1 VFADLLHQPG
11 VREVVEL
18 RSTFGFLAFHGG
30 SLEQMTAEIAGDAAE
45 RAGASL
51 YAVIQPADLRWHVP
65 SRLVDPAASEGLA
78 AFLDHVDLAV
88 AVHGYGRAARWT
100 DILLGGANRGLAA
113 RLGIA
118 LQAALP
124 DYQVVHVID
133 DVPPELRG
141 LNPDNPVNR
150 PRGGGVQL
158 ELPPRVRGM
167 GPKWADWS
175 GPGWAP
181 PTEALIA
188 ALAAFADLS
197 DSNSD
202 ATYPDNAY
210 QRRCGVDD
218 PLLHGPGPAAAGRG
232 APGQPPG

>member
-1 VFADLLHQPG
+1 VFADLLRQPG
-11 VREVVEL
+11 VTEVVEL

-30 SLEQMTAEIAGDAAE
+30 SLEQMTDQVAADAAA

-51 YAVIQPADLRWHVP
+51 YAVIQPPDLRWHVP

-78 AFLDHVDLAV
+78 AFLAHVDVAV
-88 AVHGYGRAARWT
+88 AVHGYGRAGRWT
-100 DILLGGANRGLAA
+100 DILLGGANRELASD
-113 RLGIA
+113 LGRH

-124 DYQVVHVID
+124 DYRIVHGID

-167 GPKWADWS
+167 GPKWADWT

-188 ALAAFADLS
+188 ALATFADLHS
-197 DSNSD
+197 TNSD
-202 ATYPDNAY
+202 DKYPDSAY
-210 QRRCGVDD
+210 QRRRRVDD
-218 PLLHGPGPAAAGRG
+218 PLLHGPGPAARG
-232 APGQPPG
+232 GSAPGKPAG